1 MPKDNFNP
9 QIPEPEVNQRSHML
23 CLNQK
28 IDRFSLSKQC
38 LFLLNSIARTEAME
52 TLLTCCKSEV
62 PVIY

>member
-28 IDRFSLSKQC
+28 IDRFSLQAVSVPSEIYSK
-38 LFLLNSIARTEAME
+38 N
-52 TLLTCCKSEV
+52 
-62 PVIY
+62 